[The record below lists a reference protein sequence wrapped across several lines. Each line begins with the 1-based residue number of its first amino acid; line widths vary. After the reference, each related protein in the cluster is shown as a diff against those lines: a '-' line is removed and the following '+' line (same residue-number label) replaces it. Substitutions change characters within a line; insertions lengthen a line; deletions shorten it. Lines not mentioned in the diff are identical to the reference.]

1 MGISKIHLNVV
12 IPSPADLQKLT
23 CYFCYCLQIQHQMLI
38 ECVFLRL
45 LLFYI
50 MCFILLLSQSAMNM
64 VTSQI
69 LDF

>member
-50 MCFILLLSQSAMNM
+50 MCFILLL
-64 VTSQI
+64 
-69 LDF
+69 